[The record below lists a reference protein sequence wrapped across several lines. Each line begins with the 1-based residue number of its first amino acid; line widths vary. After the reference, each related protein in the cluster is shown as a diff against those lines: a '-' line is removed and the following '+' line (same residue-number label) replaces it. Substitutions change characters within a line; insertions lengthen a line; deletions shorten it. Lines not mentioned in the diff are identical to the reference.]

1 MPVTRRPREAPEWS
15 ESPVLT
21 AWSSCMPHISSQF
34 MLYAGL
40 GEETWCQFSMRRKDS
55 SSFFFFFFFLRIA
68 LKKCVFVWGGVLCF
82 DFEVNYSGN
91 YFSQLMP

>member
-1 MPVTRRPREAPEWS
+1 MVPIFYEKKRFI
-15 ESPVLT
+15 L
-21 AWSSCMPHISSQF
+21 F
-34 MLYAGL
+34 
-40 GEETWCQFSMRRKDS
+40 
-55 SSFFFFFFFLRIA
+55 FFFFFFFLRIA

>member
-1 MPVTRRPREAPEWS
+1 MVRKPCADSVEQLHASHQLSVHVICW
-15 ESPVLT
+15 
-21 AWSSCMPHISSQF
+21 
-34 MLYAGL
+34 L
-40 GEETWCQFSMRRKDS
+40 GGGNLVPIFYEKKRFIL
-55 SSFFFFFFFLRIA
+55 FFFFFFFLRIA